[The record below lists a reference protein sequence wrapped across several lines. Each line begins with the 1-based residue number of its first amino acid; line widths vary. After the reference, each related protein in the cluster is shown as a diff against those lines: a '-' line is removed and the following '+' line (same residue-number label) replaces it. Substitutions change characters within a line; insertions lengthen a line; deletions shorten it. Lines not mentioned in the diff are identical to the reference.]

1 MHSTQETNIT
11 MPSEMERENAI
22 EHWLRT
28 DVAATYDAYKT
39 DPSKAKPLDETW
51 QRLEARMNQIDREK
65 IDEAPQRSNDR

>member
-1 MHSTQETNIT
+1 MHSTQETSIT

-28 DVAATYDAYKT
+28 EVAATYDAY
-39 DPSKAKPLDETW
+39 SKAKPLDETW

-65 IDEAPQRSNDR
+65 IDEAPQ